1 METIGKCTRLAAV
14 LVGIAALVLAPPGL
28 AVPAG
33 AQGPP
38 PITPPDLTVCDSITD
53 ACQAPAN
60 VCKAGF
66 DVTLISFTPAAT
78 SQSGKATYVYE
89 ICEPV
94 AGTCTGSLR
103 PGESCLDNSFCQNKG
118 QDNDPSATC
127 SRKCAVDTFRGL
139 SHFDVAFPLLADT
152 SCLSGNNEVTGSC
165 ACKTGS
171 SSGCSVDSSITIG
184 DSSCFANE
192 CVGADTCEGPGGNKH
207 CSVTGVSC
215 TNSGQCTQ
223 NLGACSQ
230 TGNACQTNGNCGPT
244 PVAKCDNTNLV
255 AGDCIVMTLEIAGE
269 TSGLGK
275 GATVVVDKE
284 ATVCTSACMQ
294 GPSYDACD
302 EGDGEAC
309 LTRTIGFWGTHPW
322 ITNNYVPVMVCGKSL
337 GCSGADDGKSNP
349 ACLAGQ
355 CNDVMEGL
363 GSIPSELKGNEA
375 YVTLV
380 RQLTAAKLNLNAT
393 AALTSGAGQCSSF
406 SYQGMSITQW
416 ITTCENLCN
425 ANKATI
431 SGSGCIEALD
441 AFNNSQDVGFA
452 QTPAPFDRPS
462 VDDHANVSGADPSAF
477 TAAHGKTT
485 PPGKLVI
492 GKNITNGGQCQ

>member
-1 METIGKCTRLAAV
+1 MQVFIRCTRLLAAVVGIAV
-14 LVGIAALVLAPPGL
+14 LVLAGL
-28 AVPAG
+28 IIPAG
-33 AQGPP
+33 AQNV
-38 PITPPDLTVCDSITD
+38 TPPDLTVCDSITD

-284 ATVCTSACMQ
+284 ANVCTSACMQ
-294 GPSYDACD
+294 GPSCDACD

-309 LTRTIGFWGTHPW
+309 LTRTIGFWGPHPW
-322 ITNNYVPVMVCGKSL
+322 ITNDYDPVTVCGKTL
-337 GCSGADDGKSNP
+337 ECTDPDDGESNP
-349 ACLAGQ
+349 ACLAGS
-355 CNDVMEGL
+355 CTSIMEGL

-380 RQLTAAKLNLNAT
+380 RQLTAAKLNLAAT
-393 AALTSGAGQCSSF
+393 AALSPGASCSSF
-406 SYQGMSITQW
+406 TFGAKTIQTW
-416 ITTCENLCN
+416 IADCEALCG

-441 AFNNSQDVGFA
+441 AFNNSTDTGFTP
-452 QTPAPFDRPS
+452 TPAPFDRPS
-462 VDDHANVSGADPSAF
+462 VDDFGNVSGADPSQF
-477 TAAHGKTT
+477 TAAHGKT
-485 PPGKLVI
+485 GKLVI